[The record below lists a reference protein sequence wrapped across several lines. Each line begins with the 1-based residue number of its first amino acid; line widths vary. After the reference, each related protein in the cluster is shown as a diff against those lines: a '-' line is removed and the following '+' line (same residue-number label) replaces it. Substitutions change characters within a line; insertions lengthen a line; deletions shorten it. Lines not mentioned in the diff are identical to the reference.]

1 MPILDAEARAHIAGL
16 HPELTDLRRDLH
28 RHPELGF
35 EEHRTQATVRA
46 FLERHGWTSRTC
58 ATTGVL
64 ADLNPTSTGRTIALR
79 ADLDCLP
86 MPETTDIPHRSVHEG
101 RAHKCGH
108 DGHTAILLG
117 VAAMLGRARDR
128 ITGNV
133 RLVFQP
139 AEEGVDGGGGKRMVA
154 EGAMVGVDE
163 VYGLHNWPPLPRGMV
178 AVRSGAVTAQTHWLN
193 LTVHGLGGHASMP
206 EVCRDPIVAASQ
218 IVVAL
223 QSVVSRGLGYDGGA
237 VVTIGR
243 FTAGTTDNVIPDF
256 AELEGTVR
264 TFHPDITARVL
275 ERIREV
281 VAGTAAAFGVRAE
294 LSLEP
299 GYPGVINAAPC
310 AEAVRRVAHAVV
322 GEASTT
328 EQGLPI
334 AGGEDFAYLAQAV
347 PGAFFFVGAG
357 NGQSTPGCHH
367 PDFDFDD
374 RVIPTGIEMF
384 LGLVDD
390 RLGLVG

>member
-1 MPILDAEARAHIAGL
+1 
-16 HPELTDLRRDLH
+16 
-28 RHPELGF
+28 
-35 EEHRTQATVRA
+35 
-46 FLERHGWTSRTC
+46 
-58 ATTGVL
+58 
-64 ADLNPTSTGRTIALR
+64 
-79 ADLDCLP
+79 
-86 MPETTDIPHRSVHEG
+86 MPETTDIPHRSVHDG

-108 DGHTAILLG
+108 DGHTAIMLG
-117 VAAMLGRARDR
+117 VAAMLGRVRDR
-128 ITGNV
+128 IAGNV

-163 VYGLHNWPPLPRGMV
+163 VYGLHNWPPLPRGTV
-178 AVRSGAVTAQTHWLN
+178 AVRPGPVTAQTHWLS
-193 LTVHGLGGHASMP
+193 LTVHGKGGHASMP

-264 TFHPDITARVL
+264 TFHPDVTQRVL
-275 ERIREV
+275 ERIREIV
-281 VAGTAAAFGVRAE
+281 SGTAAAFGVRAE
-294 LSLEP
+294 LQLEP
-299 GYPGVINAAPC
+299 GYPSVINAAPC
-310 AEAVRRVAHAVV
+310 ADAVRRVAQAVV
-322 GEASTT
+322 GEAATT
-328 EQGLPI
+328 SDGLPI

-347 PGAFFFVGAG
+347 PGAFFFVGTG
-357 NGQSTPGCHH
+357 DGESTPGCHH

-374 RVIPTGIEMF
+374 RIIPIGVEMF

-390 RLGLVG
+390 RVGTV